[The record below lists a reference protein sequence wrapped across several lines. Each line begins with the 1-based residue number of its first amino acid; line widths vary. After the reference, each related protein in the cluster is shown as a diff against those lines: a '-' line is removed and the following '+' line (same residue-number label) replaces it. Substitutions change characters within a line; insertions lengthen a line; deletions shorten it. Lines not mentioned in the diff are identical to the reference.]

1 MSILTLVAVH
11 LPLDNGIF
19 LSHNTLAVKRIWEVL
34 LDVYNTILEPQ
45 GLSKSKL
52 AKMNFFG
59 PITSHFHL
67 SVLVT
72 QLPTLPH
79 QLQPPV
85 LICKIK
91 TTKPAFEEVQA
102 CATFAGQLGTL
113 LQLQL
118 P

>member
-11 LPLDNGIF
+11 LPLDNGTF
-19 LSHNTLAVKRIWEVL
+19 LSLNTLVAKRIWEVL
-34 LDVYNTILEPQ
+34 PDAYNTIQEPQ

-52 AKMNFFG
+52 AKMNFIW
-59 PITSHFHL
+59 PISSHF
-67 SVLVT
+67 SIPVLVT

-91 TTKPAFEEVQA
+91 ITKLVFEEVQA

>member
-11 LPLDNGIF
+11 LPLDNGTF
-19 LSHNTLAVKRIWEVL
+19 LSLNTLAVKRIWEVL
-34 LDVYNTILEPQ
+34 LDAYNTILEPQ
-45 GLSKSKL
+45 GLLKSKL
-52 AKMNFFG
+52 AKMNFFLDN
-59 PITSHFHL
+59 FKYFFL

-79 QLQPPV
+79 LLQPPV

-91 TTKPAFEEVQA
+91 ITKLVFEEVQA

-113 LQLQL
+113 LLLQL

>member
-11 LPLDNGIF
+11 LPLDNGTF
-19 LSHNTLAVKRIWEVL
+19 LSHNTLVVKRIWEVL
-34 LDVYNTILEPQ
+34 PDAYNTIQAPQ
-45 GLSKSKL
+45 GSSKSKL
-52 AKMNFFG
+52 VKVIILGLISSQFF
-59 PITSHFHL
+59 L

-72 QLPTLPH
+72 HLQTQPH
-79 QLQPPV
+79 QLQPPA

-102 CATFAGQLGTL
+102 CVTFAGQPGTL
-113 LQLQL
+113 LLLQR